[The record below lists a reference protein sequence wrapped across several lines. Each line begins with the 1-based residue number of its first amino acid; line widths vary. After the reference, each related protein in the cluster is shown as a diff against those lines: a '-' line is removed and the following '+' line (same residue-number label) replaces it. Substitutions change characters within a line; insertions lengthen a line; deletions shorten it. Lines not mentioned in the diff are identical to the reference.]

1 MKLDKKLLAIL
12 LFAFILWVWNISA
25 VDLVSDDA
33 LYSFRALGW
42 HDYLATDGQTTPF
55 QWFGHIPWWANL
67 SFHDAPPLVF
77 GVQKVF
83 FSIFGDNPVGAR
95 LPFVFS
101 FLSSLYFV
109 FLIGKE
115 LHSKKAGYLACFLM
129 AIMSLA
135 AYGAGSGLL
144 EGVEVLF
151 IALAVYSW
159 VKFIKTDNNKYLYL
173 LFIFFSLA
181 LMSKYTA
188 VFLPVAFLAHLLFFR
203 REVFKRKE
211 LYLAC
216 LIFILILSPVIIYN
230 IGLYQTR
237 GHFDAA
243 LASFLGQETDDFFSL
258 RNREI
263 SPNFFHGLK
272 SIFNNLLQV
281 MSLPAWLLFL
291 TAIIYNIYKIIRG
304 EREKYFV
311 FLAGLASAFIL
322 LALAGAGSRFL
333 IILMPFIVLLIGVLL
348 AEASFKINQKIL
360 FIPTPSRTPCGLAAG
375 MNGGFK
381 SFLRGLIPSRKVW
394 GFILMAIIFSW
405 ELAYN
410 INSNFLTRPLTRN
423 FLLYSQE
430 NLGAKKFG
438 FNKLD
443 KYLRDEV
450 FINDLDLQR
459 PKRLKDIDI
468 RAIDYADHYGLI
480 YFFDDSLNWFAHN
493 WYFRKYINYYGLPL
507 APLSEQAKTL
517 GVADPI
523 KYFSELGIKNY
534 YFIYGVDESLVD
546 PKKLN
551 SEHRQTS
558 TKLAQMLDGQGV
570 KYQEIK
576 NHLGQAAFRVYQ
588 FSLK

>member
-1 MKLDKKLLAIL
+1 
-12 LFAFILWVWNISA
+12 
-25 VDLVSDDA
+25 
-33 LYSFRALGW
+33 
-42 HDYLATDGQTTPF
+42 
-55 QWFGHIPWWANL
+55 
-67 SFHDAPPLVF
+67 
-77 GVQKVF
+77 
-83 FSIFGDNPVGAR
+83 
-95 LPFVFS
+95 
-101 FLSSLYFV
+101 
-109 FLIGKE
+109 
-115 LHSKKAGYLACFLM
+115 
-129 AIMSLA
+129 
-135 AYGAGSGLL
+135 
-144 EGVEVLF
+144 
-151 IALAVYSW
+151 
-159 VKFIKTDNNKYLYL
+159 
-173 LFIFFSLA
+173 
-181 LMSKYTA
+181 
-188 VFLPVAFLAHLLFFR
+188 
-203 REVFKRKE
+203 
-211 LYLAC
+211 
-216 LIFILILSPVIIYN
+216 
-230 IGLYQTR
+230 
-237 GHFDAA
+237 
-243 LASFLGQETDDFFSL
+243 
-258 RNREI
+258 
-263 SPNFFHGLK
+263 
-272 SIFNNLLQV
+272 